1 MSYGELWGK
10 NFEAL
15 YLRAQMKFLIKIF
28 FSHHA
33 QHLNF
38 DLKKDLGHSDRW
50 KKTGT
55 LKSFR
60 PAKSLRNR
68 IHIQTKKLTHQNI
81 LKFPEI

>member
-28 FSHHA
+28 FLHHA

-55 LKSFR
+55 LKNSG
-60 PAKSLRNR
+60 PPPSAKSLRNR
-68 IHIQTKKLTHQNI
+68 IQIALKIDQN
-81 LKFPEI
+81 KG

>member
-28 FSHHA
+28 FLHHA

-55 LKSFR
+55 LKSLE
-60 PAKSLRNR
+60 PPPLSQVSQKPDSNV
-68 IHIQTKKLTHQNI
+68 TKITY
-81 LKFPEI
+81 FV